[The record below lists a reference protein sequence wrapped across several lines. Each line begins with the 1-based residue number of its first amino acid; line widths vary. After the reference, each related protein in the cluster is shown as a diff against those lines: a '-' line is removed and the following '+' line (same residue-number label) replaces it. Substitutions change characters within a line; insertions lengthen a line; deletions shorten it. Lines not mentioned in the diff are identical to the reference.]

1 MRPKIKLII
10 FDLDGVLIN
19 SKNNMRFAWNAVLK
33 KFKLNVSF
41 NEYFKY
47 IGIPFEEILT
57 KFKIHVKYH
66 KKIKNIFSTASI
78 KNIKKINLYP
88 NVINVIDLLKKTNI
102 KLSIVT
108 SKDKLRSKKIV
119 KRLKININQIFSPE
133 KKLRGKPYPDQLIK
147 TLKINNIKAKNAVYV
162 GDTKFDFI
170 AAKRAGIK
178 FIFANYGY
186 GKNISLY
193 KFKINNFKEILNLV

>member
-1 MRPKIKLII
+1 MSLEIKLII

-19 SKNNMRFAWNAVLK
+19 SKNNMFSAWLYVLK
-33 KFKLNVSF
+33 KFKLNISF
-41 NEYFKY
+41 NQYFKY
-47 IGIPFEEILT
+47 IGIPFENILS
-57 KFKIHVKYH
+57 KFKINIKHH
-66 KKIKNIFSTASI
+66 KQIKETFSKESLKNISQI
-78 KNIKKINLYP
+78 KLYP
-88 NVINVIDLLKKTNI
+88 NVIKIINLLKKKNI
-102 KLSIVT
+102 KLAIVT

-119 KRLKININQIFSPE
+119 KRLKINIKQIFSPE

-162 GDTKFDFI
+162 GDTKFDFL

-186 GKNISLY
+186 GKDTSLY
-193 KFKINNFKEILNLV
+193 KYKINKVKDILNFI

>member
-1 MRPKIKLII
+1 MISKIELVI

-33 KFKLNVSF
+33 KFRLNINF

-47 IGIPFEEILT
+47 IGIPFEDILT
-57 KFKIHVKYH
+57 KFRVNVKYH
-66 KKIKNIFSTASI
+66 KIIKETFSKASLNNIGQI
-78 KNIKKINLYP
+78 KLYP
-88 NVINVIDLLKKTNI
+88 NVIKTINLLKENKI
-102 KLSIVT
+102 KLAIVT
-108 SKDKLRSKKIV
+108 SKDKIRSKRII
-119 KRLKININQIFSPE
+119 KRLKINITQICSPE

-147 TLKINNIKAKNAVYV
+147 TLTINDIKAKNAIYI

-186 GKNISLY
+186 GKNTPLY
-193 KFKINNFKEILNLV
+193 KYKINKVKDILNLI

>member
-1 MRPKIKLII
+1 MERC
-10 FDLDGVLIN
+10 F
-19 SKNNMRFAWNAVLK
+19 K
-33 KFKLNVSF
+33 KFRLNINF

-47 IGIPFEEILT
+47 IGIPIEDILT
-57 KFKIHVKYH
+57 KFRVNVKYH
-66 KKIKNIFSTASI
+66 KIIKETFSKASLNNIGQI
-78 KNIKKINLYP
+78 KLYP
-88 NVINVIDLLKKTNI
+88 NVIKTINLLKENKI
-102 KLSIVT
+102 KLAIVT
-108 SKDKLRSKKIV
+108 SKDKIRSKRII
-119 KRLKININQIFSPE
+119 KRLKINITQIYSPE

-147 TLKINNIKAKNAVYV
+147 TLTLNDIKAKNAVYV

-193 KFKINNFKEILNLV
+193 KFKINNFKEILNLVSI

>member
-133 KKLRGKPYPDQLIK
+133 KTLRGKPHPDQLIK
-147 TLKINNIKAKNAVYV
+147 SLKINQVKPEEAIYV
-162 GDTKFDFI
+162 GDTKFDFM
-170 AAKRAGIK
+170 AAKKAKIK
-178 FIFANYGY
+178 FLYANYGY
-186 GKNISLY
+186 GKYLPTY
-193 KFKINNFKEILNLV
+193 KFKINSFREILKLI